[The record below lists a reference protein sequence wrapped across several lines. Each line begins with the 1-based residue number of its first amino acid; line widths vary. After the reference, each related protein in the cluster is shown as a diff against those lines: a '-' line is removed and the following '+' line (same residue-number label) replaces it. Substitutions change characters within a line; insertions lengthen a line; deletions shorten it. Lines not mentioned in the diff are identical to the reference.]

1 MNKVSN
7 PDFWDNLYIEN
18 SAKWDLGGPT
28 PILKHHL
35 KHNKLIGDV
44 CVLGCGNGHDV
55 IELSNN
61 DLFVYAVDFSIEAI
75 NNLKN
80 KIPQESK
87 IKTLHMD
94 IFDLSKKYNDKFD
107 FIFEYTCYCAIDPV
121 RREEYFDLVY
131 NLLKPNGI
139 LFGIFLPLG
148 KKDVDGPPFSVSI
161 DEILKY
167 TSNRFK
173 VLKNYYSS
181 KSIEPRKGSEKVLIF
196 EKI

>member
-7 PDFWDNLYIEN
+7 PVFWDNLYLEN
-18 SAKWDLGGPT
+18 SAKWDLGKST

-35 KHNKLIGDV
+35 KNNKIKGDV

-61 DLFVYAVDFSIEAI
+61 NLSVYAVDFSIEAI

-94 IFDLSKKYNDKFD
+94 IFDLSKKYNNKFD
-107 FIFEYTCYCAIDPV
+107 FIFEYTCYCAIDPK

-139 LFGIFLPLG
+139 LFGIFLPLD
-148 KKDVDGPPFSVSI
+148 KKEKDGPPFSVSI

-167 TSNRFK
+167 TSDRFK
-173 VLKNYYSS
+173 VLENYYSS

>member
-1 MNKVSN
+1 LNKVSN

-94 IFDLSKKYNDKFD
+94 IFDLSKKYNNKFD
-107 FIFEYTCYCAIDPV
+107 FIFEYTCYCAIDPL

-139 LFGIFLPLG
+139 LFGIFLPLD
-148 KKDVDGPPFSVSI
+148 KKEEDGPPFSVSI

-167 TSNRFK
+167 TSNRLK

>member
-1 MNKVSN
+1 LNKVSN

-18 SAKWDLGGPT
+18 SARWDLGGPT

-61 DLFVYAVDFSIEAI
+61 NLSVYAVDFSIEAI

-139 LFGIFLPLG
+139 LFGIFLPLD
-148 KKDVDGPPFSVSI
+148 KKEEDGPPFSVSI

-167 TSNRFK
+167 TSNRLK

-196 EKI
+196 QKI